1 MKHKIHYKIAAI
13 FICVIAIILSGIYFY
28 LNSNLSQF
36 FLTKIRSDLKRNLSI
51 SKSYLETKH
60 LDIVDT
66 KGYNSFAHE
75 IGEML
80 GLRVTIINT
89 KGKVIGD
96 SALNETQIEAMEN
109 HANRPEIIDAIAK
122 GRGERFRYSTT
133 IKKKMLYKA
142 ASLKLNNQISVI
154 RIAMP
159 LDDIDLLSS
168 NIKTIIFISI
178 IAAFIIAIIISLVMS
193 SYISAPIKKMSW
205 IAKSIS
211 LGNFSQNSNVRTGD
225 ELEELSW
232 SINYMKEQIKQRID
246 EVTSNKSRL
255 EAVLLSMFDGVMVV
269 DKNGAIRLM
278 NDTLKSILE
287 INYDPYKKNFLEVVR
302 NVDIKSIVDRV
313 LSLDSGVQSKEIT
326 LFMPDEK
333 NIIIHATPII
343 HGGVVDGAVLIF
355 HDVTM
360 IKRLESVRKE
370 FVTNASHELRTPV
383 ASIKG
388 YAETLL
394 DGALADKENARD
406 FVEIIASDANRLSS
420 LIKDILDLSRIE
432 SNEMSLQKEQ
442 CDLESIIE
450 KAINSVSNKK
460 DDNKI
465 KIELNIIN
473 ELPQI
478 YVDKERILQ
487 VIINLIDNAIKYNRD
502 NGTVIIT
509 ATPQEDTISVEIQ
522 DSGVG
527 ISEAD
532 QEHIFERFYRVD
544 KARSREIGGTGLGL
558 SIVKHILNAH
568 KQTIKVKSKP
578 GEGTTFTFTLPL
590 QK

>member
-1 MKHKIHYKIAAI
+1 MKHKIHYKIAGV
-13 FICVIAIILSGIYFY
+13 FICVTAIILSGIYFY
-28 LNSNLSQF
+28 LNSNLSNF
-36 FLTKIRSDLKRNLSI
+36 LLTKISSDLKRNLSI

-60 LDIVDT
+60 KDIIDN
-66 KGYNSFAHE
+66 KEYNFFADE
-75 IGEML
+75 IGKLL

-89 KGKVIGD
+89 KGNVIGD
-96 SALNETQIEAMEN
+96 SALTQQEVNEVEN
-109 HANRPEIIDAIAK
+109 HANRPEIIDAIKK
-122 GRGERFRYSTT
+122 GRGESFRYSTT
-133 IKKKMLYKA
+133 LKKKMLYTA

-159 LDDIDLLSS
+159 LDDIDHLSKK
-168 NIKTIIFISI
+168 IKTIIFISI
-178 IAAFIIAIIISLVMS
+178 IVAFIISIIISFFMS
-193 SYISAPIKKMSW
+193 HYISAPIKKMSW

-211 LGNFSQNSNVRTGD
+211 LGNFSQTSNVKTGD

-232 SINYMKEQIKQRID
+232 SINYMKEQIKQKID

-269 DKNGAIRLM
+269 DKNGSIRLM
-278 NDTLKSILE
+278 NEALKSILE

-302 NVDIKSIVDRV
+302 NIDIKSIVDKV
-313 LSLDSGVQSKEIT
+313 LNIDSGVQSKEIT
-326 LFMPDEK
+326 LFLPDEK
-333 NIIIHATPII
+333 NIIIHATPIT
-343 HGGVVDGAVLIF
+343 HGGIVDGAVLIF

-394 DGALADKENARD
+394 DGAIDDKENARD
-406 FVEIIASDANRLSS
+406 FIEIIASDAERLSS

-432 SNEMSLQKEQ
+432 SNEISLQKEQ

-450 KAINSVSNKK
+450 KAINSVSHKSN
-460 DDNKI
+460 DNDI
-465 KIELNIIN
+465 KITINIDK
-473 ELPQI
+473 ELPHI
-478 YVDKERILQ
+478 YVDKDLILQ
-487 VIINLIDNAIKYNRD
+487 VLINLVDNAIKYNKK
-502 NGTVIIT
+502 NGTVTIT
-509 ATPQEDTISVEIQ
+509 ATPQENRIQ
-522 DSGVG
+522 VKIKDSGVG
-527 ISEAD
+527 MTESD

-568 KQTIKVKSKP
+568 GETIEVSSTL
-578 GEGTTFTFTLPL
+578 GESTTFTFTLSL
-590 QK
+590 AK